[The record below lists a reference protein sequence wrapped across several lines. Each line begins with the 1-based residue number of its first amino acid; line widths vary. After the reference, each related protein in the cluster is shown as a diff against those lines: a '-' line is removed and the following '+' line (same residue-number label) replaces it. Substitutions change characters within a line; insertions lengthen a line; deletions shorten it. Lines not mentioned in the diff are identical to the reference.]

1 VSGVLDRL
9 EALVAEFRA
18 CDAACDAGG
27 MVWNGCQ
34 IAREVRTLIPL
45 LRAFEA
51 TDASFAALPERV
63 PIDEL
68 TPLMEATRRRDEAR
82 VRLLAALRTAPAG
95 EPQP

>member
-45 LRAFEA
+45 LNTLLVADDQWEDVVGPDSTASLELCSLRAKA
-51 TDASFAALPERV
+51 ADDA
-63 PIDEL
+63 
-68 TPLMEATRRRDEAR
+68 
-82 VRLLAALRTAPAG
+82 VRALLAALRTAPAG
-95 EPQP
+95 EAP